1 MSRFFYL
8 ALPMLLI
15 MAAGPALA
23 APSFDSLDRNHDGHI
38 KKEEL
43 YGQIHD
49 YARWDRNDNGLIER
63 NEFERLPFKK
73 QQFSDWDRN
82 GDGEI
87 DSKEFYDGV
96 FRAYDRDRN
105 GRWTRREYR
114 EARANGLFGAG
125 GTNGQ

>member
-1 MSRFFYL
+1 MFRFSCL
-8 ALPMLLI
+8 AVPALLI
-15 MAAGPALA
+15 ITAGPALA

-49 YARWDRNDNGLIER
+49 YAKWDRNHNGLIEHS
-63 NEFERLPFKK
+63 EFDRLPFKK
-73 QQFSDWDRN
+73 QQFSDWDSN

-87 DSKEFYDGV
+87 DSREFYDDV
-96 FRAYDRDRN
+96 FREYDRDRN

-114 EARANGLFGAG
+114 EARDNGLFGASDP
-125 GTNGQ
+125 NGQ